1 MKNRER
7 RLACTLYQVEFQ
19 NCNQLNVYVCI
30 LLGIKKK
37 QYARRGP
44 TYDEESLKQSSASA
58 VPSTNKEDS
67 AILTVLSSLGRG
79 RGRGRA
85 IPTQPLRRPNVPG
98 VAARGGREP
107 VQSEAA
113 ASSIA
118 NVELPWQGS
127 LGAGRGKGRGVR
139 PPNTTPKVWA
149 GSVSAPHPS
158 TAPLPP
164 TAWQSDYGLMPG
176 SSPLSYPWPLQPND
190 NMSSNAPMFS
200 AFPGPKFENYSSLGA
215 ANNQHTTGK
224 ENIDNYIQEEL
235 QNFSLFDKDSYDY

>member
-1 MKNRER
+1 M
-7 RLACTLYQVEFQ
+7 ACTLLYQVEFP
-19 NCNQLNVYVCI
+19 NSDEVNVYVCI
-30 LLGIKKK
+30 LLGIKRK

-58 VPSTNKEDS
+58 VPSTINEGN

-98 VAARGGREP
+98 VAARGGKEEVEIEAAP
-107 VQSEAA
+107 SSEA
-113 ASSIA
+113 
-118 NVELPWQGS
+118 NLELPWQGS

-149 GSVSAPHPS
+149 GSASAPRPS

-164 TAWQSDYGLMPG
+164 PGWQSDFGLMPG
-176 SSPLSYPWPLQPND
+176 SSSVSYPWALQPND
-190 NMSSNAPMFS
+190 MSSNAPTFS
-200 AFPGPKFENYSSLGA
+200 AFAGPKFENHSSLGA
-215 ANNQHTTGK
+215 ANNQRTTGK

-235 QNFSLFDKDSYDY
+235 QNFSLFDKDSYDS